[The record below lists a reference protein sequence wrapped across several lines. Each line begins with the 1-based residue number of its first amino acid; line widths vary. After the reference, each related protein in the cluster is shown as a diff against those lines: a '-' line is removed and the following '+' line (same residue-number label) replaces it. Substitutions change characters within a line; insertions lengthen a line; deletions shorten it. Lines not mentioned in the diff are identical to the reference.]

1 MRCTRAWRRNRASE
15 TKPPRACSTHSV
27 KQLGVGEP
35 GTDAYRRPPS
45 PKTGISLER
54 VVDLHIQCGSKGIQV
69 GVHEASQVERWFAT
83 PIMDALCISSP
94 DLRLSRAPWNY
105 SSSDADGCA

>member
-1 MRCTRAWRRNRASE
+1 MRCTRARGRNRASE

-54 VVDLHIQCGSKGIQV
+54 VVDLHIQCSGKGIQF
-69 GVHEASQVERWFAT
+69 GVHEASRVERWFAT
-83 PIMDALCISSP
+83 PILDALCFKPTDSAWGPSLGITRLGKSS
-94 DLRLSRAPWNY
+94 AIF
-105 SSSDADGCA
+105 